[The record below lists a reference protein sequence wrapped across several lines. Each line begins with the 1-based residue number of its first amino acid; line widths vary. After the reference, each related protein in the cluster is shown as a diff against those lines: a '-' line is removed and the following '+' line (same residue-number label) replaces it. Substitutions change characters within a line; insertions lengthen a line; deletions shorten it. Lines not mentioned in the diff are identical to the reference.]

1 MKSRYKMQGES
12 MKSYF
17 GRCLADAEEQLADAK
32 RWKGLFGHIE
42 HNLPMCNALIKQAE
56 YEVCVYSSICEK
68 L

>member
-12 MKSYF
+12 LNSYF
-17 GRCLADAEEQLADAK
+17 NRCLADAQERLEAAK
-32 RWKGLFGHIE
+32 RWENLVKHIK
-42 HNLPMCNALIKQAE
+42 HNLPMCNALIEQAE

>member
-12 MKSYF
+12 LKSYF
-17 GRCLADAEEQLADAK
+17 NRCLADAKERLEAAK
-32 RWKGLFGHIE
+32 RWENLVKHIK
-42 HNLPMCNALIKQAE
+42 HNLPMCNALIEQAE